1 MRNRVTFYI
10 LLTLKDLQF
19 LAENSFTRL
28 PFNDIPFAF
37 KKEEIIQYAE
47 KVKGDTHRIFIT
59 AKVECNTD
67 RFNDY
72 KISPLDESLTE
83 SKRFSQVMTERINY
97 SLLDKVKLDDV
108 FGKNIEETDHSEIK
122 TIIEDEMY
130 FSERRMEI
138 FLETHSREII
148 PPDFFKED
156 AEEKQEPGD
165 FSDEEVRQQIK
176 KKLAEEAV
184 FMERIKGETKKLNT
198 VEEAVDYLI
207 EKDLSP
213 RNLIHLKNISCAA
226 RLDYLKGDSDFHFGL
241 GMYLRNIFFYGND
254 NQEFH
259 KDLENYKSHIL
270 FNHGEFGEGIIYDLL
285 WRKLNHYIT
294 TRENKEKINE
304 IQEQLKT
311 ETNADSFWI
320 SDIKIKMLSYN
331 FSNEEIE
338 KYLDLETKSDHDKD
352 NFYEYYYQQ
361 KAVLA
366 KLNDEERK
374 TFETLKQDYFIVR
387 RIIDKFNKYTNERT
401 T

>member
-28 PFNDIPFAF
+28 PFNEIPFAF

-47 KVKGDTHRIFIT
+47 KVKGDTHRIFT

-130 FSERRMEI
+130 FSERRIEI

-148 PPDFFKED
+148 PPDFFKAD
-156 AEEKQEPGD
+156 AEEYQEPQN
-165 FSDEEVRQQIK
+165 FTDEEVRQQIEK
-176 KKLAEEAV
+176 TLAEEAV
-184 FMERIKGETKKLNT
+184 LMERIKGETKKLNT

-259 KDLENYKSHIL
+259 KDVENYKSHIL
-270 FNHGEFGEGIIYDLL
+270 FNHGEYGEGIIYDLL
-285 WRKLNHYIT
+285 WRKLNNCIT

-304 IQEQLKT
+304 IREKLKT
-311 ETNADSFWI
+311 ETDVDFVI
-320 SDIKIKMLSYN
+320 SEIKIRMLSYN
-331 FSNEEIE
+331 FNSEEIE
-338 KYLDLETKSDHDKD
+338 KYLDLESRSDNDKD

-366 KLNDEERK
+366 RLNDEERK
-374 TFETLKQDYFIVR
+374 TFETLKQDYFNVR
-387 RIIDKFNKYTNERT
+387 KIMDKLTNT
-401 T
+401 Q